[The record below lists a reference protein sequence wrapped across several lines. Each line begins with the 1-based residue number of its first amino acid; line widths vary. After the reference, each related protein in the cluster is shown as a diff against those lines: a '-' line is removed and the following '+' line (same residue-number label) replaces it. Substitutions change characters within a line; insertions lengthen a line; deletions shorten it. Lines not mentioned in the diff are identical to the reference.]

1 MRARHDYI
9 IYFYIFLY
17 LRAREIYVN
26 IGGMKKENAKRD
38 FVQIEKEMLEFW
50 EKNACF
56 DKLVE
61 KNKNGERFRF
71 LDGPI
76 TANNPMGIHHA
87 WGRTMKDMY
96 IRYNAMLGKS
106 CQYQNGFDSQ
116 GLWVEVETEKDLGIE
131 VKSDI
136 VRYGID
142 KFTEKCMERVKK
154 FAGIITEQSKRLG
167 QWMDWDHSYFTNTD
181 LNITSI
187 WHFLKVCAERGWIKR
202 SHRPMPWCP
211 RCGTSLSDHEM
222 SGSYSETEHL
232 SIFAKLPIKGTTDKI
247 VLWTTTPW
255 TLTANAALAVNPEID
270 YVRVKVKS
278 DDCALIVGKNAL
290 GKLKGDIVEVG
301 EPFKG
306 AELVGKE
313 YETCFPE
320 FEVQG
325 FAHKIYPWEDVD
337 ATEGTGVV
345 HIAPG
350 CGAED
355 FELGK
360 RHSIP
365 AICPIDDE
373 GVITD
378 GFGIFTGQKTTELV
392 EDVVKALE
400 KQGKL
405 YKTEM
410 YKHSYPHCWRCK
422 TPVVFKLV
430 DEWNIDTSEIRP
442 LMIEAA
448 KTVKWEPEYAGKRML
463 DWLNNM
469 GDWNISRKRFYG
481 LPLPFYVCK
490 KCGHVT
496 VIGSKEELLERSE
509 HHSLEGVPHLHKPYI
524 DTIKIHCEKCGE
536 LTERIPEVGDC
547 WLDAGITPF
556 STKKY
561 FEDREYFNNNFP
573 SDLVIE
579 MKEQIRLWFYSLL
592 FMSVTLTGKAPY
604 KQVVAHSSVIKEDG
618 GKFSKTGYM
627 IRFDEA
633 AEKMGA
639 DTVRYLFMS
648 NPIASDV
655 RFGYSLADEARRKL
669 LGFWNIYV
677 FFNLYA
683 SIDDPDIASYK
694 IDYKSLKHSDKWLLQ
709 RTNEFIRFAKGAMNE
724 FRHPALV
731 KEFEVFV
738 DDVSNWY
745 IRINRKRFWK
755 STDRADQMNAYASLY
770 FAIKSTLGIMA
781 PITPFLTDY
790 IYQNTVREIEPG
802 APESVHLSDYPV
814 PMDIPEDKKV
824 LDETEV
830 ARRIITL
837 AQRMRNEAQIKV
849 KQPLRNLYVTAPEA
863 VVKSAAPLTD
873 VIKDELNIKELTF
886 TSDESLYNDVYFT
899 VNFRVAGAKLKGEAQ
914 RLKGIIDALDTEGH
928 LAVSRMLENG
938 SFDVGDFKGLGAD
951 MLDRHF
957 RPKDNFI
964 VSADGDITLAL
975 DVSMDSDLAK
985 EGFVRELI
993 RLIQVMRKDAG
1004 FAVEQRI
1011 CAYIHSADEFAAE
1024 AIGEYRDRIASDILA
1039 SRMGEVDEPE
1049 AEAKLSIQGSEV
1061 EVKLSPNDR

>member
-1 MRARHDYI
+1 
-9 IYFYIFLY
+9 
-17 LRAREIYVN
+17 
-26 IGGMKKENAKRD
+26 MKKENSKPD
-38 FVQIEKEMLEFW
+38 FIAIEKSMLKFW
-50 EKNACF
+50 EDNRCF

-96 IRYNAMLGKS
+96 IKYNAMLGKS

-116 GLWVEVETEKDLGIE
+116 GLWVEVETEKDLGIQ

-136 VRYGID
+136 VKYGVD
-142 KFTEKCMERVKK
+142 KFTTQCMDRVKK

-187 WHFLKVCAERGWIKR
+187 WHFLKVCNERGWLVR

-222 SGSYSETEHL
+222 SGSYSDMEHL
-232 SIFAKLPIKGTTDKI
+232 SIFAKLPIVGTDDKI
-247 VLWTTTPW
+247 ILWTTTPW
-255 TLTANAALAVNPEID
+255 TLTSNCALAVNPEIE

-278 DDCALIVGKNAL
+278 DSSPLIVGKNAL
-290 GKLKGDIVEVG
+290 GKLKGDIVEVS

-313 YETCFPE
+313 YRTCFE
-320 FEVQG
+320 DFECQK
-325 FAHKIYPWEDVD
+325 FTHKIVPWEDVD

-360 RHSIP
+360 KLGIP

-373 GVITD
+373 GIITE
-378 GFGIFTGQKTTELV
+378 GFGEFTGVKTT
-392 EDVVKALE
+392 DVVDAVVSSLE

-410 YKHSYPHCWRCK
+410 YTHSYPKCWRCK

-430 DEWNIDTSEIRP
+430 DEWNIRTDEIKP

-448 KTVKWEPEYAGKRML
+448 KTVKWEPEFAGKRML

-496 VIGSKEELLERSE
+496 VIGSKEELIARSE
-509 HHSLEGVPHLHKPYI
+509 HGNIDGVPHLHKPYI
-524 DTIKIHCEKCGE
+524 DNIKIHCENCGE
-536 LTERIPEVGDC
+536 LVERIPEVGDC

-561 FEDREYFNNNFP
+561 FEDKEYFENNFP

-627 IRFDEA
+627 IRFDDA
-633 AEKMGA
+633 AEEMGA
-639 DTVRYLFMS
+639 DAIRYLFMG

-655 RFGYSLADEARRKL
+655 RFGYNLADEARRKII
-669 LGFWNIYV
+669 GFWNIYV

-683 SIDDPDIASYK
+683 AIDNPDIASHK
-694 IDYKSLKHSDKWLLQ
+694 IVYENLNYSDKWLLT
-709 RTNEFIRFAKGAMNE
+709 RTNEFIKFARNAMDT
-724 FRHPALV
+724 FRHASLV

-755 STDRADQMNAYASLY
+755 STDKEDQMNAYACLY
-770 FAIKSTLGIMA
+770 NAIKAIIGVMA

-790 IYQNTVREIEPG
+790 VYQNTVREIEKD
-802 APESVHLSDYPV
+802 APVSVHLTAYPEV
-814 PMDIPEDKKV
+814 MDIPEDKAV
-824 LDETEV
+824 LESTRI
-830 ARRIITL
+830 AREIIAT

-849 KQPLRNLYVTAPEA
+849 KQPLSKMYVTAQEGEYEA
-863 VVKSAAPLTD
+863 VKPLIG
-873 VIKDELNIKELTF
+873 VIKEELNVKDVEF
-886 TSDESLYNDVYFT
+886 TSDTSVYNEVYFT
-899 VNFRVAGAKLKGEAQ
+899 VNFRVAGAALKGEAQ
-914 RLKGIIDALDTEGH
+914 KLKALVDGLDALGHAALAKQVASDLVDIGAFSGLKGNLFDAHDRPRKNFVVTTENSRTLALDTE
-928 LAVSRMLENG
+928 
-938 SFDVGDFKGLGAD
+938 
-951 MLDRHF
+951 LD
-957 RPKDNFI
+957 DELI
-964 VSADGDITLAL
+964 A
-975 DVSMDSDLAK
+975 
-985 EGFVRELI
+985 EGIVRELI
-993 RLIQVMRKDAG
+993 RQIQVMRKDAG

-1011 CAYIHSADEFAAE
+1011 YAEIIPDDDVAGAAIAKYADKIKA
-1024 AIGEYRDRIASDILA
+1024 DILA
-1039 SRMGEVDEPE
+1039 KELSAIEAPE
-1049 AEAKLSIQGSEV
+1049 AEAEFNVQSHNIKVRISR
-1061 EVKLSPNDR
+1061 K

>member
-1 MRARHDYI
+1 
-9 IYFYIFLY
+9 
-17 LRAREIYVN
+17 
-26 IGGMKKENAKRD
+26 MKKENSKPD
-38 FVQIEKEMLEFW
+38 FIAIEKSMLKFW
-50 EKNACF
+50 EDNRCF

-96 IRYNAMLGKS
+96 IKYNAMLGKS

-116 GLWVEVETEKDLGIE
+116 GLWVEVETEKDLGIQ

-136 VRYGID
+136 VKYGVD
-142 KFTEKCMERVKK
+142 KFTTQCMDRVKK

-187 WHFLKVCAERGWIKR
+187 WHFLKVCNERGWLVR

-222 SGSYSETEHL
+222 SGSYSDMEHL
-232 SIFAKLPIKGTTDKI
+232 SIFAKLPIVGTDDKI
-247 VLWTTTPW
+247 ILWTTTPW
-255 TLTANAALAVNPEID
+255 TLTSNCALAVNPEIE

-278 DDCALIVGKNAL
+278 DSSPLIVGKNAL
-290 GKLKGDIVEVG
+290 GKLKGDIVEVS

-313 YETCFPE
+313 YRTCFE
-320 FEVQG
+320 DFECQK
-325 FAHKIYPWEDVD
+325 FTHKIVPWEDVD

-360 RHSIP
+360 KLGIP

-373 GVITD
+373 GIITE
-378 GFGIFTGQKTTELV
+378 GFGEFTGVKTT
-392 EDVVKALE
+392 DVVDAVVSSLE

-410 YKHSYPHCWRCK
+410 YTHSYPKCWRCK

-430 DEWNIDTSEIRP
+430 DEWNIRTDEIKP

-448 KTVKWEPEYAGKRML
+448 KTVKWEPEFAGKRML

-496 VIGSKEELLERSE
+496 VIGSKEELIARSE
-509 HHSLEGVPHLHKPYI
+509 HGNIDGVPHLHKPYI
-524 DTIKIHCEKCGE
+524 DNIKIHCENCGE
-536 LTERIPEVGDC
+536 LVERIPEVGDC

-561 FEDREYFNNNFP
+561 FEDKEYFENNFP

-627 IRFDEA
+627 IRFDDA
-633 AEKMGA
+633 AEEMGA
-639 DTVRYLFMS
+639 DAIRYLFMG

-655 RFGYSLADEARRKL
+655 RFGYNLADEARRKII
-669 LGFWNIYV
+669 GFWNIYV

-683 SIDDPDIASYK
+683 AIDNPDIASHK
-694 IDYKSLKHSDKWLLQ
+694 IVYENLNYSDKWLLT
-709 RTNEFIRFAKGAMNE
+709 RTNEFIKFARNAMDT
-724 FRHPALV
+724 FRHASLV

-755 STDRADQMNAYASLY
+755 STDKEDQMNAYACLY
-770 FAIKSTLGIMA
+770 NAIKAIIGVMA

-790 IYQNTVREIEPG
+790 VYQNTVREIEKD
-802 APESVHLSDYPV
+802 APVSVHLTAYPEV
-814 PMDIPEDKKV
+814 MDIPEDKAV
-824 LDETEV
+824 LESTRI
-830 ARRIITL
+830 AREIIAT

-849 KQPLRNLYVTAPEA
+849 KQPLSKMYVTAPEGEYEA
-863 VVKSAAPLTD
+863 VKPLIG
-873 VIKDELNIKELTF
+873 VIKEELNVKDVKF
-886 TSDESLYNDVYFT
+886 TSDTSVYNEVYFT
-899 VNFRVAGAKLKGEAQ
+899 VNFRVAGAALKGEAQ
-914 RLKGIIDALDTEGH
+914 KLKALVDGLDALGHAALAKQVASDSVDIGAFSGLKGNLFDAHDRPRKNFVVTTENSRTLALDTE
-928 LAVSRMLENG
+928 
-938 SFDVGDFKGLGAD
+938 
-951 MLDRHF
+951 LD
-957 RPKDNFI
+957 DELI
-964 VSADGDITLAL
+964 A
-975 DVSMDSDLAK
+975 
-985 EGFVRELI
+985 EGIVRELI
-993 RLIQVMRKDAG
+993 RQIQVMRKDAG

-1011 CAYIHSADEFAAE
+1011 YAEIIPDDDVAGAAIAKYADKIKA
-1024 AIGEYRDRIASDILA
+1024 DILA
-1039 SRMGEVDEPE
+1039 KELSAIEAPE
-1049 AEAKLSIQGSEV
+1049 AEAEFNVQSHNIKVRISR
-1061 EVKLSPNDR
+1061 K

>member
-1 MRARHDYI
+1 MR
-9 IYFYIFLY
+9 
-17 LRAREIYVN
+17 
-26 IGGMKKENAKRD
+26 KENAKTD
-38 FVQIEKEMLEFW
+38 FVEIEKQMLGFW

-56 DKLVE
+56 EKLVK
-61 KNKNGERFRF
+61 KNENGERFRF

-116 GLWVEVETEKDLGIE
+116 GLWVEVETEKDLGFN

-136 VRYGID
+136 VNYGVD

-167 QWMDWDHSYFTNTD
+167 QWMDWEHSYFTNTD

-187 WHFLKVCAERGWIKR
+187 WHFLKVCAERGWIKK

-222 SGSYSETEHL
+222 SGSYAEMEHL
-232 SIFAKLPIKGTTDKI
+232 SIFAKLPVKGTEDKI

-255 TLTANAALAVNPEID
+255 TLTANAALAVNPEIE

-278 DDCALIVGKNAL
+278 DSAPLIVGKNAL

-306 AELVGKE
+306 AELVGME
-313 YETCFPE
+313 YETCFPG
-320 FEVQG
+320 FGVQN
-325 FAHKIYPWEDVD
+325 FTHKIYAWEDVD

-355 FELGK
+355 FELGRK
-360 RHSIP
+360 NGIP

-373 GVITD
+373 GVITE
-378 GFGIFTGQKTTELV
+378 GYGSFTGMKTTDLV
-392 EDVVKALE
+392 DDVVNALKE
-400 KQGKL
+400 QNKL

-410 YKHSYPHCWRCK
+410 YTHSYPKCWRCK

-442 LMIEAA
+442 MMIEAA

-496 VIGSKEELLERSE
+496 VVGSKEELIALSE
-509 HHSLEGVPHLHKPYI
+509 HGNLDGVPHLHKPYI
-524 DTIKIHCEKCGE
+524 DKVRIHCEKCGE
-536 LTERIPEVGDC
+536 LVERIPEVGDC

-561 FEDREYFNNNFP
+561 FEDKEYFGNNFP

-627 IRFDEA
+627 IRFDDA

-655 RFGYSLADEARRKL
+655 RFGYSLADEARRKI

-683 SIDDPDIASYK
+683 SIDNPDIANHK
-694 IDYKSLKHSDKWLLQ
+694 LDYATLKHSDRWLLQ
-709 RTNEFIRFAKGAMNE
+709 RTNEFIKFARGAMDT

-731 KEFEVFV
+731 KEFEAFV

-755 STDRADQMNAYASLY
+755 STDKLDQMNAYASLY
-770 FAIKSTLGIMA
+770 FALKSVVCIMA

-790 IYQNTVREIEPG
+790 IYQNTVREIEKD

-814 PMDIPEDKKV
+814 PMDIPEDKAV
-824 LDETEV
+824 LDETVV
-830 ARRIITL
+830 ARRIIAT

-849 KQPLRNLYVTAPEA
+849 KQPLKNLYVTAPESVKEAA
-863 VVKSAAPLTD
+863 VPLID
-873 VIKDELNIKELTF
+873 VIKEELNVKELVF
-886 TSDESLYNDVYFT
+886 TADESAYNDVYYT
-899 VNFRVAGAKLKGEAQ
+899 VNFRVAGQRLKGEAQ
-914 RLKGIIDALDTEGH
+914 KLKKVVDSLDNSGYAALDAALKG
-928 LAVSRMLENG
+928 G
-938 SFDVGDFKGLGAD
+938 SADLGDFKGLGAD
-951 MLDRHF
+951 LFDRHF
-957 RPKDNFI
+957 RPKEHFVVAKD
-964 VSADGDITLAL
+964 ADITLAL
-975 DVSMDSDLAK
+975 DTELDEALAA

-993 RLIQVMRKDAG
+993 RLVQVMRKDAG

-1011 CAYIHSADEFAAE
+1011 NASFETEDEFAAA
-1024 AIGEYRDRIASDILA
+1024 AIEKYREKILADILA
-1039 SRMGEVDEPE
+1039 SESGTVKSPA
-1049 AEAKLSIQGSEV
+1049 AEETFTIQDASV
-1061 EVKLSPNDR
+1061 SVKLEPRG

>member
-1 MRARHDYI
+1 MR
-9 IYFYIFLY
+9 
-17 LRAREIYVN
+17 
-26 IGGMKKENAKRD
+26 KENAKTD
-38 FVQIEKEMLEFW
+38 FVEIEKEMLKFW
-50 EKNACF
+50 EENSCF
-56 DKLVE
+56 EKLVKKNE
-61 KNKNGERFRF
+61 KGERFRF

-116 GLWVEVETEKDLGIE
+116 GLWVEVETEKDLGFK

-136 VRYGID
+136 VRYGVD

-167 QWMDWDHSYFTNTD
+167 QWMDWEHSYFTNTD

-187 WHFLKVCAERGWIKR
+187 WHFLKVCAERGWIKK

-222 SGSYSETEHL
+222 SGSYSEMEHL
-232 SIFAKLPIKGTTDKI
+232 SIFAKLPIKGTSDKI
-247 VLWTTTPW
+247 ILWTTTPW
-255 TLTANAALAVNPEID
+255 TLTANAALAVNPEIE

-278 DDCALIVGKNAL
+278 DESNLIVGKGAL
-290 GKLKGDIVEVG
+290 KHLKGDIVEVG
-301 EPFKG
+301 EPFLG
-306 AELVGKE
+306 AELIGLE
-313 YETCFPE
+313 YETCFPD
-320 FEVQG
+320 FEVQR
-325 FAHKIYPWEDVD
+325 FTHKIYPWEDVD

-360 RHSIP
+360 EHGIP

-373 GVITD
+373 GVITE
-378 GFGIFTGQKTTELV
+378 GFGAFTGMKTTDLID
-392 EDVVKALE
+392 DVVEALRV
-400 KQGKL
+400 QNKL

-410 YKHSYPHCWRCK
+410 YTHSYPKCWRCK

-442 LMIEAA
+442 MMIEAA
-448 KTVKWEPEYAGKRML
+448 KSVKWEPEYAGKRML

-496 VIGSKEELLERSE
+496 VIGSKEELIARSE
-509 HHSLEGVPHLHKPYI
+509 HGNLDGVPHLHKPYI
-524 DTIKIHCEKCGE
+524 DKVKIHCEKCGE
-536 LTERIPEVGDC
+536 LVERIPEVGDC

-561 FEDREYFNNNFP
+561 FEDKEYFMNNFP

-627 IRFDEA
+627 IRFDDA

-648 NPIASDV
+648 NPISSDV

-683 SIDDPDIASYK
+683 SIDNPDIASHK
-694 IDYKSLKHSDKWLLQ
+694 IDYRTLKHSDKWLLQ
-709 RTNEFIRFAKGAMNE
+709 RTNAFIKFAGTAME
-724 FRHPALV
+724 SFRHPALV

-755 STDRADQMNAYASLY
+755 STDKADQMNAYHVLY
-770 FAIKSTLGIMA
+770 LAIKAILGTMA
-781 PITPFLTDY
+781 PITPFITDY
-790 IYQNTVREIEPG
+790 IYQNTVREIEHD
-802 APESVHLSDYPV
+802 APESVHLSSYPE
-814 PMDIPEDKKV
+814 PMELPEDQEV
-824 LDETEV
+824 LDSTLI
-830 ARRIITL
+830 ARRIIAS

-849 KQPLRNLYVTAPEA
+849 KQPLKTLYVNAPESVCSTA
-863 VVKSAAPLTD
+863 LPLVDT
-873 VIKDELNIKELTF
+873 IKDELNVKELIF
-886 TSDESLYNDVYFT
+886 TSDEGLYNDVYFT
-899 VNFRVAGAKLKGEAQ
+899 VNFRVAGAGLKGEAQ
-914 RLKGIIDALDTEGH
+914 RLKKVVDSLDASAHAALNAMWEKGSVDID
-928 LAVSRMLENG
+928 
-938 SFDVGDFKGLGAD
+938 DFKGLGSEYFEK
-951 MLDRHF
+951 HF
-957 RPKDNFI
+957 RPKANF
-964 VSADGDITLAL
+964 VVAADGDITLAL
-975 DVSMDSDLAK
+975 DTSLDDELQA
-985 EGFVRELI
+985 EGLVRELI
-993 RLIQVMRKDAG
+993 RLIQVLRKDAG

-1011 CAYIHSADEFAAE
+1011 TAQISTEDDFASAAIEKYAE
-1024 AIGEYRDRIASDILA
+1024 KIAQDILA
-1039 SRMGEVDEPE
+1039 SDLTTVDAPDAVNEYE
-1049 AEAKLSIQGSEV
+1049 IRGAKIVVGL
-1061 EVKLSPNDR
+1061 KADK

>member
-1 MRARHDYI
+1 
-9 IYFYIFLY
+9 
-17 LRAREIYVN
+17 
-26 IGGMKKENAKRD
+26 MKKENSKPD
-38 FVQIEKEMLEFW
+38 FIAIEKSMLKFW
-50 EKNACF
+50 EDNRCF

-96 IRYNAMLGKS
+96 IKYNAMLGKS

-116 GLWVEVETEKDLGIE
+116 GLWVEVETEKDLGIQ

-136 VRYGID
+136 VKYGVD
-142 KFTEKCMERVKK
+142 KFTTQCMDRVKK

-187 WHFLKVCAERGWIKR
+187 WHFLKVCNERGWLVR

-222 SGSYSETEHL
+222 SGSYSDMEHL
-232 SIFAKLPIKGTTDKI
+232 SIFAKLPIVGTDDKI
-247 VLWTTTPW
+247 ILWTTTPW
-255 TLTANAALAVNPEID
+255 TLTSNCALAVNPEIE

-278 DDCALIVGKNAL
+278 DTSPLIVGKNAL
-290 GKLKGDIVEVG
+290 GKLKGDIVEVS

-306 AELVGKE
+306 EELVGKE
-313 YETCFPE
+313 YRTCFE
-320 FEVQG
+320 DFECQK
-325 FAHKIYPWEDVD
+325 FTHKIVPWEDVD

-360 RHSIP
+360 KLGIP

-373 GVITD
+373 GVITE
-378 GFGIFTGQKTTELV
+378 GFGEFTGVKTT
-392 EDVVKALE
+392 DVVDAVVSSLE

-410 YKHSYPHCWRCK
+410 YTHSYPKCWRCK

-430 DEWNIDTSEIRP
+430 DEWNIRTDEIKP

-448 KTVKWEPEYAGKRML
+448 KTVKWEPEFAGKRML

-496 VIGSKEELLERSE
+496 VIGSKEELIARSE
-509 HHSLEGVPHLHKPYI
+509 HGNIDGVPHLHKPYI
-524 DTIKIHCEKCGE
+524 DNIKIHCENCGE
-536 LTERIPEVGDC
+536 LVERIPEVGDC

-561 FEDREYFNNNFP
+561 FEDKEYFENNFP

-627 IRFDEA
+627 IRFDDA
-633 AEKMGA
+633 AEEMGA
-639 DTVRYLFMS
+639 DAIRYLFMG

-655 RFGYSLADEARRKL
+655 RFGYNLADEARRKII
-669 LGFWNIYV
+669 GFWNIYV

-683 SIDDPDIASYK
+683 AIDNPDIASHK
-694 IDYKSLKHSDKWLLQ
+694 IVYENLNYSDKWLLT
-709 RTNEFIRFAKGAMNE
+709 RTNEFIKFARNAMDT
-724 FRHPALV
+724 FRHASLV

-755 STDRADQMNAYASLY
+755 STDKEDQMNAYACLY
-770 FAIKSTLGIMA
+770 NAIKAIIGVMA

-790 IYQNTVREIEPG
+790 VYQNTVREIEKD
-802 APESVHLSDYPV
+802 APVSVHLTAYPEV
-814 PMDIPEDKKV
+814 MDIPEDKAV
-824 LDETEV
+824 LESTRI
-830 ARRIITL
+830 AREIIAT

-849 KQPLRNLYVTAPEA
+849 KQPLSKLYVTAPEGEYEA
-863 VVKSAAPLTD
+863 VKPLIG
-873 VIKDELNIKELTF
+873 VIKEELNVKDVEF
-886 TSDESLYNDVYFT
+886 TSDTSVYNEVYFT
-899 VNFRVAGAKLKGEAQ
+899 VNFRVAGAALKGEAQ
-914 RLKGIIDALDTEGH
+914 KLKALVDGLDALGHAALAKQVAADSVDIGAFSGLKGNLFDAHDRPRKNFVVTTENSRTLALDTE
-928 LAVSRMLENG
+928 
-938 SFDVGDFKGLGAD
+938 
-951 MLDRHF
+951 LD
-957 RPKDNFI
+957 DELI
-964 VSADGDITLAL
+964 A
-975 DVSMDSDLAK
+975 
-985 EGFVRELI
+985 EGIVRELI
-993 RLIQVMRKDAG
+993 RQIQVMRKDAG

-1011 CAYIHSADEFAAE
+1011 YAEIIPDDDVAGAAIAKYADKIKA
-1024 AIGEYRDRIASDILA
+1024 DILA
-1039 SRMGEVDEPE
+1039 KELSSIEAPE
-1049 AEAKLSIQGSEV
+1049 AEAEFNVQSHNIKVRISR
-1061 EVKLSPNDR
+1061 K

>member
-1 MRARHDYI
+1 
-9 IYFYIFLY
+9 
-17 LRAREIYVN
+17 
-26 IGGMKKENAKRD
+26 MKKENSKPD
-38 FVQIEKEMLEFW
+38 FIAIEKSMLKFW
-50 EKNACF
+50 EDNRCF

-96 IRYNAMLGKS
+96 IKYNAMLGKS

-116 GLWVEVETEKDLGIE
+116 GLWVEVETEKDLGIQ

-136 VRYGID
+136 VKYGVD
-142 KFTEKCMERVKK
+142 KFTTQCMDRVKK

-187 WHFLKVCAERGWIKR
+187 WHFLKVCNERGWLVR

-222 SGSYSETEHL
+222 SGSYSDMEHL
-232 SIFAKLPIKGTTDKI
+232 SIFAKLPIVGTDDKI
-247 VLWTTTPW
+247 ILWTTTPW
-255 TLTANAALAVNPEID
+255 TLTSNCALAVNPEIE

-278 DDCALIVGKNAL
+278 DSSPLIVGKNAL
-290 GKLKGDIVEVG
+290 GKLKGDIVEVS

-313 YETCFPE
+313 YRTCFE
-320 FEVQG
+320 DFECQK
-325 FAHKIYPWEDVD
+325 FTHKIVPWEDVD

-360 RHSIP
+360 KLGIP

-373 GVITD
+373 GIITE
-378 GFGIFTGQKTTELV
+378 GFGEFTGVKTT
-392 EDVVKALE
+392 DVVDAVVSSLE

-410 YKHSYPHCWRCK
+410 YTHSYPKCWRCK

-430 DEWNIDTSEIRP
+430 DEWNIRTDEIKP

-448 KTVKWEPEYAGKRML
+448 KTVKWEPEFAGKRML

-496 VIGSKEELLERSE
+496 VIGSKEELIARSE
-509 HHSLEGVPHLHKPYI
+509 HGNIDGVPHLHKPYI
-524 DTIKIHCEKCGE
+524 DNIKIHCENCGE
-536 LTERIPEVGDC
+536 LVERIPEVGDC

-561 FEDREYFNNNFP
+561 FEDKEYFENNFP

-627 IRFDEA
+627 IRFDDA
-633 AEKMGA
+633 AEEMGA
-639 DTVRYLFMS
+639 DAIRYLFMG

-655 RFGYSLADEARRKL
+655 RFGYNLADEARRKII
-669 LGFWNIYV
+669 GFWNIYV

-683 SIDDPDIASYK
+683 AIDNPDIASHK
-694 IDYKSLKHSDKWLLQ
+694 IVYENLNYSDKWLLT
-709 RTNEFIRFAKGAMNE
+709 RTNEFIKFARNAMDT
-724 FRHPALV
+724 FRHASLV

-755 STDRADQMNAYASLY
+755 STDKEDQMNAYACLY
-770 FAIKSTLGIMA
+770 NAIKAIIGVMA

-790 IYQNTVREIEPG
+790 VYQNTVREIEKD
-802 APESVHLSDYPV
+802 APVSVHLTAYPEV
-814 PMDIPEDKKV
+814 MDIPEDKAV
-824 LDETEV
+824 LESTRI
-830 ARRIITL
+830 AREIIAT

-849 KQPLRNLYVTAPEA
+849 KQPLSKMYVTAPEGEYEA
-863 VVKSAAPLTD
+863 VKPLIG
-873 VIKDELNIKELTF
+873 VIKEELNVKDVEF
-886 TSDESLYNDVYFT
+886 TSDTSVYNEVYFT
-899 VNFRVAGAKLKGEAQ
+899 VNFRVAGAALKGEAQ
-914 RLKGIIDALDTEGH
+914 KLKALVDGLDALGHAALAKQVASDSVDIGAFSGLKGNLFDAHDRPRKNFVVTTENSRTLALDTE
-928 LAVSRMLENG
+928 
-938 SFDVGDFKGLGAD
+938 
-951 MLDRHF
+951 LD
-957 RPKDNFI
+957 DELI
-964 VSADGDITLAL
+964 A
-975 DVSMDSDLAK
+975 
-985 EGFVRELI
+985 EGIVRELI
-993 RLIQVMRKDAG
+993 RQIQVMRKDAG

-1011 CAYIHSADEFAAE
+1011 YAEIIPDDDVAGAAIAKYADKIKA
-1024 AIGEYRDRIASDILA
+1024 DILA
-1039 SRMGEVDEPE
+1039 KELSAIEAPE
-1049 AEAKLSIQGSEV
+1049 AEAEFNVQSHNIKVRISR
-1061 EVKLSPNDR
+1061 K

>member
-1 MRARHDYI
+1 
-9 IYFYIFLY
+9 
-17 LRAREIYVN
+17 
-26 IGGMKKENAKRD
+26 MKKENSKPD
-38 FVQIEKEMLEFW
+38 FIAIEKSMLKFW
-50 EKNACF
+50 EDNRCF

-96 IRYNAMLGKS
+96 IKYNAMLGKS

-116 GLWVEVETEKDLGIE
+116 GLWVEVETEKDLGIQ

-136 VRYGID
+136 VKYGVD
-142 KFTEKCMERVKK
+142 KFTTQCMDRVKK

-187 WHFLKVCAERGWIKR
+187 WHFLKVCNERGWLVR

-222 SGSYSETEHL
+222 SGSYSDMEHL
-232 SIFAKLPIKGTTDKI
+232 SIFAKLPIVGTDDKI
-247 VLWTTTPW
+247 ILWTTTPW
-255 TLTANAALAVNPEID
+255 TLTSNCALAVNPEIE

-278 DDCALIVGKNAL
+278 DSSPLIVGKNAL
-290 GKLKGDIVEVG
+290 GKLKGDIVEVS

-313 YETCFPE
+313 YRTCFE
-320 FEVQG
+320 DFECQK
-325 FAHKIYPWEDVD
+325 FTHKIVPWEDVD

-360 RHSIP
+360 KLGIP

-373 GVITD
+373 GIITE
-378 GFGIFTGQKTTELV
+378 GFGEFTGVKTT
-392 EDVVKALE
+392 DVVDAVVSSLE

-410 YKHSYPHCWRCK
+410 YTHSYPKCWRCK

-430 DEWNIDTSEIRP
+430 DEWNIRTDEIKP

-448 KTVKWEPEYAGKRML
+448 KTVKWEPEFAGKRML

-496 VIGSKEELLERSE
+496 VIGSKEELIARSE
-509 HHSLEGVPHLHKPYI
+509 HGNIDGVPHLHKPYI
-524 DTIKIHCEKCGE
+524 DNIKIHCENCGE
-536 LTERIPEVGDC
+536 LVERIPEVGDC

-561 FEDREYFNNNFP
+561 FEDKEYFENNFP

-627 IRFDEA
+627 IRFDDA
-633 AEKMGA
+633 AEEMGA
-639 DTVRYLFMS
+639 DAIRYLFMG

-655 RFGYSLADEARRKL
+655 RFGYNLADEARRKII
-669 LGFWNIYV
+669 GFWNIYV

-683 SIDDPDIASYK
+683 AIDNPDIASHK
-694 IDYKSLKHSDKWLLQ
+694 IVYENLNYSDKWLLT
-709 RTNEFIRFAKGAMNE
+709 RTNEFIKFARNAMDT
-724 FRHPALV
+724 FRHASLV

-755 STDRADQMNAYASLY
+755 STDKEDQMNAYACLY
-770 FAIKSTLGIMA
+770 NAIKAIIGVMA

-790 IYQNTVREIEPG
+790 VYQNTVREIEKD
-802 APESVHLSDYPV
+802 APVSVHLTAYPEV
-814 PMDIPEDKKV
+814 MDIPEDKAV
-824 LDETEV
+824 LESTRI
-830 ARRIITL
+830 AREIIAT

-849 KQPLRNLYVTAPEA
+849 KQPLSKMYVTAQEGEYEA
-863 VVKSAAPLTD
+863 VKPLIG
-873 VIKDELNIKELTF
+873 VIKEELNVKDVEF
-886 TSDESLYNDVYFT
+886 TSDTSVYNEVYFT
-899 VNFRVAGAKLKGEAQ
+899 VNFRVAGAALKGEAQ
-914 RLKGIIDALDTEGH
+914 KLKALVDGLDALGHAALAKQVASDLVDIGAFSGLKGNLFDAHDRPRKNFVVTTENSRTLALDTE
-928 LAVSRMLENG
+928 
-938 SFDVGDFKGLGAD
+938 
-951 MLDRHF
+951 LD
-957 RPKDNFI
+957 DELI
-964 VSADGDITLAL
+964 A
-975 DVSMDSDLAK
+975 
-985 EGFVRELI
+985 EGIVRELI
-993 RLIQVMRKDAG
+993 RQIQVMRKDAG

-1011 CAYIHSADEFAAE
+1011 YAEIIPDDDVAGAAIAKYADKIKA
-1024 AIGEYRDRIASDILA
+1024 DILA
-1039 SRMGEVDEPE
+1039 KELSAIEAPESE
-1049 AEAKLSIQGSEV
+1049 AEFNVQSHNIKVRISR
-1061 EVKLSPNDR
+1061 K

>member
-1 MRARHDYI
+1 
-9 IYFYIFLY
+9 
-17 LRAREIYVN
+17 
-26 IGGMKKENAKRD
+26 MKKENSKPD
-38 FVQIEKEMLEFW
+38 FIAIEKSMLKFW
-50 EKNACF
+50 EDNRCF

-96 IRYNAMLGKS
+96 IKYNAMLGKS

-116 GLWVEVETEKDLGIE
+116 GLWVEVETEKDLGIQ

-136 VRYGID
+136 VKYGVD
-142 KFTEKCMERVKK
+142 KFTTQCMDRVKK

-187 WHFLKVCAERGWIKR
+187 WHFLKVCNERGWLVR

-222 SGSYSETEHL
+222 SGSYSDMEHL
-232 SIFAKLPIKGTTDKI
+232 SIFAKLPIVGTDDKI
-247 VLWTTTPW
+247 ILWTTTPW
-255 TLTANAALAVNPEID
+255 TLTSNCALAVNPEIE

-278 DDCALIVGKNAL
+278 DSSPLIVGKNAL
-290 GKLKGDIVEVG
+290 GKLKGDIVEVS

-313 YETCFPE
+313 YRTCFE
-320 FEVQG
+320 DFECQK
-325 FAHKIYPWEDVD
+325 FTHKIVPWEDVD

-360 RHSIP
+360 KLGIP

-373 GVITD
+373 GIITE
-378 GFGIFTGQKTTELV
+378 GFGEFTGVKAT
-392 EDVVKALE
+392 DVVDAVVSSLE

-410 YKHSYPHCWRCK
+410 YTHSYPKCWRCK

-430 DEWNIDTSEIRP
+430 DEWNIRTDEIKP

-448 KTVKWEPEYAGKRML
+448 KTVKWEPEFAGKRML

-496 VIGSKEELLERSE
+496 VIGSKEELIARSE
-509 HHSLEGVPHLHKPYI
+509 HGNIDGVPHLHKPYI
-524 DTIKIHCEKCGE
+524 DNIKIHCENCGE
-536 LTERIPEVGDC
+536 LVERIPEVGDC

-561 FEDREYFNNNFP
+561 FEDKEYFENNFP

-627 IRFDEA
+627 IRFDDA
-633 AEKMGA
+633 AEEMGA
-639 DTVRYLFMS
+639 DAIRYLFMG

-655 RFGYSLADEARRKL
+655 RFGYNLADEARRKII
-669 LGFWNIYV
+669 GFWNIYV

-683 SIDDPDIASYK
+683 AIDNPDIASHK
-694 IDYKSLKHSDKWLLQ
+694 IVYENLNYSDKWLLT
-709 RTNEFIRFAKGAMNE
+709 RTNEFIKFARNAMDT
-724 FRHPALV
+724 FRHASLV

-755 STDRADQMNAYASLY
+755 STDKEDQMNAYACLY
-770 FAIKSTLGIMA
+770 NAIKAIIGVMA

-790 IYQNTVREIEPG
+790 VYQNTVREIEKD
-802 APESVHLSDYPV
+802 APVSVHLTAYPEV
-814 PMDIPEDKKV
+814 MDIPEDKAV
-824 LDETEV
+824 LESTRI
-830 ARRIITL
+830 AREIIAT

-849 KQPLRNLYVTAPEA
+849 KQPLSKMYVTAQEGEYEA
-863 VVKSAAPLTD
+863 VKPLIG
-873 VIKDELNIKELTF
+873 VIKEELNVKDVEF
-886 TSDESLYNDVYFT
+886 TSDTSVYNEVYFT
-899 VNFRVAGAKLKGEAQ
+899 VNFRVAGAALKGEAQ
-914 RLKGIIDALDTEGH
+914 KLKALVDGLDALGHAALAKQVASDSVDIGAFSGLKGNLFDAHDRPRKNFVVTTENSRTLALDTE
-928 LAVSRMLENG
+928 
-938 SFDVGDFKGLGAD
+938 
-951 MLDRHF
+951 LD
-957 RPKDNFI
+957 DELI
-964 VSADGDITLAL
+964 A
-975 DVSMDSDLAK
+975 
-985 EGFVRELI
+985 EGIVRELI
-993 RLIQVMRKDAG
+993 RQIQVMRKDAG

-1011 CAYIHSADEFAAE
+1011 YAEIIPDDDVAGAAIAKYADKIKA
-1024 AIGEYRDRIASDILA
+1024 DILA
-1039 SRMGEVDEPE
+1039 KELSAIEAPE
-1049 AEAKLSIQGSEV
+1049 AEAEFNVQSHNIKVRISR
-1061 EVKLSPNDR
+1061 K

>member
-1 MRARHDYI
+1 
-9 IYFYIFLY
+9 
-17 LRAREIYVN
+17 
-26 IGGMKKENAKRD
+26 MKKENSKPD
-38 FVQIEKEMLEFW
+38 FIAIEKSMLKFW
-50 EKNACF
+50 EDNRCF

-96 IRYNAMLGKS
+96 IKYNAMLGKS

-116 GLWVEVETEKDLGIE
+116 GLWVEVETEKDLGIQ

-136 VRYGID
+136 VKYGVD
-142 KFTEKCMERVKK
+142 KFTTQCMDRVKK

-187 WHFLKVCAERGWIKR
+187 WHFLKVCNERGWLVR

-222 SGSYSETEHL
+222 SGSYSDMEHL
-232 SIFAKLPIKGTTDKI
+232 SIFAKLPIVGTDDKI
-247 VLWTTTPW
+247 ILWTTTPW
-255 TLTANAALAVNPEID
+255 TLTSNCALAVNPEIE

-278 DDCALIVGKNAL
+278 DSSPLIVGKNAL
-290 GKLKGDIVEVG
+290 GKLKGDIVEVS

-313 YETCFPE
+313 YRTCFE
-320 FEVQG
+320 DFECQK
-325 FAHKIYPWEDVD
+325 FTHKIVPWEDVD

-360 RHSIP
+360 KLGIP

-373 GVITD
+373 GIITE
-378 GFGIFTGQKTTELV
+378 GFGEFTGVKTT
-392 EDVVKALE
+392 DVVDAVVSSLV

-410 YKHSYPHCWRCK
+410 YTHSYPKCWRCK

-430 DEWNIDTSEIRP
+430 DEWNIRTDEIKP

-448 KTVKWEPEYAGKRML
+448 KTVKWEPEFAGKRML

-496 VIGSKEELLERSE
+496 VIGSKEELIARSE
-509 HHSLEGVPHLHKPYI
+509 HGNIDGVPHLHKPYI
-524 DTIKIHCEKCGE
+524 DNIKIHCENCGE
-536 LTERIPEVGDC
+536 LVERIPEVGDC

-561 FEDREYFNNNFP
+561 FEDKEYFENNFP

-627 IRFDEA
+627 IRFDDA
-633 AEKMGA
+633 AEEMGA
-639 DTVRYLFMS
+639 DAIRYLFMG

-655 RFGYSLADEARRKL
+655 RFGYNLADEARRKII
-669 LGFWNIYV
+669 GFWNIYV

-683 SIDDPDIASYK
+683 AIDNPDIASHKLVYEK
-694 IDYKSLKHSDKWLLQ
+694 LNYSDKWLLT
-709 RTNEFIRFAKGAMNE
+709 RTNEFIKFARNAMDT
-724 FRHPALV
+724 FRHASLV

-755 STDRADQMNAYASLY
+755 STDKEDQMNAYACLY
-770 FAIKSTLGIMA
+770 NAIKAIIGVMA

-790 IYQNTVREIEPG
+790 VYQNTVREIEKD
-802 APESVHLSDYPV
+802 APVSVHLTAYPEV
-814 PMDIPEDKKV
+814 MDIPEDKAV
-824 LDETEV
+824 LESTRI
-830 ARRIITL
+830 AREIIAT

-849 KQPLRNLYVTAPEA
+849 KQPLSKMYVTAQEGEYEA
-863 VVKSAAPLTD
+863 VKPLIG
-873 VIKDELNIKELTF
+873 VIKEELNVKDVEF
-886 TSDESLYNDVYFT
+886 TSDTSVYNEVYFT
-899 VNFRVAGAKLKGEAQ
+899 VNFRVAGAALKGEAQ
-914 RLKGIIDALDTEGH
+914 KLKALVDGLDALGHAALAKQVASDSVDIGAFSGLKGNLFDAHDRPRKNFVVTTENSRTLALDTE
-928 LAVSRMLENG
+928 
-938 SFDVGDFKGLGAD
+938 
-951 MLDRHF
+951 LD
-957 RPKDNFI
+957 DELI
-964 VSADGDITLAL
+964 A
-975 DVSMDSDLAK
+975 
-985 EGFVRELI
+985 EGIVRELI
-993 RLIQVMRKDAG
+993 RQIQVMRKDAG

-1011 CAYIHSADEFAAE
+1011 YAEIIPDDDVAGAAIAKYADKIKA
-1024 AIGEYRDRIASDILA
+1024 DILA
-1039 SRMGEVDEPE
+1039 KELSAIEAPE
-1049 AEAKLSIQGSEV
+1049 AEAEFNVQSHNIKVRISR
-1061 EVKLSPNDR
+1061 K

>member
-1 MRARHDYI
+1 
-9 IYFYIFLY
+9 
-17 LRAREIYVN
+17 
-26 IGGMKKENAKRD
+26 MKKENSKPD
-38 FVQIEKEMLEFW
+38 FIAIEKSMLKFW
-50 EKNACF
+50 EDNRCF

-96 IRYNAMLGKS
+96 IKYNAMLGKS

-116 GLWVEVETEKDLGIE
+116 GLWVEVETEKDLGIQ

-136 VRYGID
+136 VKYGVD
-142 KFTEKCMERVKK
+142 KFTTQCMERVKK

-187 WHFLKVCAERGWIKR
+187 WHFLKVCNERGWLVR

-222 SGSYSETEHL
+222 SGSYSDMEHL
-232 SIFAKLPIKGTTDKI
+232 SIFAKLPIVGTDDKI
-247 VLWTTTPW
+247 ILWTTTPW
-255 TLTANAALAVNPEID
+255 TLTSNCALAVNPEIE

-278 DDCALIVGKNAL
+278 DSSPLIVGKNAL
-290 GKLKGDIVEVG
+290 GKLKGDIVEVS

-313 YETCFPE
+313 YRTCFE
-320 FEVQG
+320 DFECQK
-325 FAHKIYPWEDVD
+325 FTHKIVPWEDVD

-360 RHSIP
+360 KLGIP

-373 GVITD
+373 GIITE
-378 GFGIFTGQKTTELV
+378 GFGEFTGVKTT
-392 EDVVKALE
+392 DVVDAVVSSLE

-410 YKHSYPHCWRCK
+410 YTHSYPKCWRCK

-430 DEWNIDTSEIRP
+430 DEWNIRTDEIKP

-448 KTVKWEPEYAGKRML
+448 KTVKWEPEFAGKRML

-496 VIGSKEELLERSE
+496 VIGSKEELIARSE
-509 HHSLEGVPHLHKPYI
+509 HGNIDGVPHLHKPYI
-524 DTIKIHCEKCGE
+524 DNIKIHCENCGE
-536 LTERIPEVGDC
+536 LVERIPEVGDC

-561 FEDREYFNNNFP
+561 FEDKEYFENNFP

-627 IRFDEA
+627 IRFDDA
-633 AEKMGA
+633 AEEMGA
-639 DTVRYLFMS
+639 DAIRYLFMG

-655 RFGYSLADEARRKL
+655 RFGYNLADEARRKII
-669 LGFWNIYV
+669 GFWNIYV

-683 SIDDPDIASYK
+683 AIDNPDIASHK
-694 IDYKSLKHSDKWLLQ
+694 IVYENLNYSDKWLLT
-709 RTNEFIRFAKGAMNE
+709 RTNEFIKFARNAMDT
-724 FRHPALV
+724 FRHASLV

-755 STDRADQMNAYASLY
+755 STDKEDQMNAYACLY
-770 FAIKSTLGIMA
+770 NAIKAIIGVMA

-790 IYQNTVREIEPG
+790 VYQNTVREIEKD
-802 APESVHLSDYPV
+802 APVSVHLTAYPEV
-814 PMDIPEDKKV
+814 MDIPEDKAV
-824 LDETEV
+824 LESTRI
-830 ARRIITL
+830 AREIIAT

-849 KQPLRNLYVTAPEA
+849 KQPLSKMYVTAPEGEYEA
-863 VVKSAAPLTD
+863 VKPLIG
-873 VIKDELNIKELTF
+873 VIKEELNVKDVEF
-886 TSDESLYNDVYFT
+886 TSDTSVYNEVYFT
-899 VNFRVAGAKLKGEAQ
+899 VNFRVAGAALKGEAQ
-914 RLKGIIDALDTEGH
+914 KLKALVDGLDALGHAALAKQVASDSVDIGAFSGLKGNLFDAHDRPRKNFVVTTENSRTLALDTE
-928 LAVSRMLENG
+928 
-938 SFDVGDFKGLGAD
+938 
-951 MLDRHF
+951 LD
-957 RPKDNFI
+957 DELI
-964 VSADGDITLAL
+964 A
-975 DVSMDSDLAK
+975 
-985 EGFVRELI
+985 EGIVRELI
-993 RLIQVMRKDAG
+993 RQIQVMRKDSG

-1011 CAYIHSADEFAAE
+1011 YAEIIPDDDVAGE
-1024 AIGEYRDRIASDILA
+1024 AIAKYADKIKADILA
-1039 SRMGEVDEPE
+1039 KELSAIEAPE
-1049 AEAKLSIQGSEV
+1049 AEAEFNVQSHNIKVRISR
-1061 EVKLSPNDR
+1061 K

>member
-1 MRARHDYI
+1 
-9 IYFYIFLY
+9 
-17 LRAREIYVN
+17 
-26 IGGMKKENAKRD
+26 MKKENSKPD
-38 FVQIEKEMLEFW
+38 FIAIEKSMLKFW
-50 EKNACF
+50 EDNRCF

-96 IRYNAMLGKS
+96 IKYNAMLGKS

-116 GLWVEVETEKDLGIE
+116 GLWVEVETEKDLGIQ

-136 VRYGID
+136 VKYGVD
-142 KFTEKCMERVKK
+142 KFTTQCMDRVKK

-187 WHFLKVCAERGWIKR
+187 WHFLKVCNERGWLVR

-222 SGSYSETEHL
+222 SGSYSDMEHL
-232 SIFAKLPIKGTTDKI
+232 SIFAKLPIVGTDDKI
-247 VLWTTTPW
+247 ILWTTTPW
-255 TLTANAALAVNPEID
+255 TLTSNCALAVNPEIE

-278 DDCALIVGKNAL
+278 DSSPLIVGKNAL
-290 GKLKGDIVEVG
+290 GKLKGDIVEVS

-313 YETCFPE
+313 YRTCFE
-320 FEVQG
+320 DFECQK
-325 FAHKIYPWEDVD
+325 FTHKIVPWEDVD

-360 RHSIP
+360 KLGIP

-373 GVITD
+373 GIITE
-378 GFGIFTGQKTTELV
+378 GFGEFTGVKTT
-392 EDVVKALE
+392 DVVDAVVSSLE

-410 YKHSYPHCWRCK
+410 YTHSYPKCWRCK

-430 DEWNIDTSEIRP
+430 DEWNIRTDEIKP

-448 KTVKWEPEYAGKRML
+448 KTVKWEPEFAGKRML

-496 VIGSKEELLERSE
+496 VIGSKEELIARSE
-509 HHSLEGVPHLHKPYI
+509 HGNIDGVPHLHKPYI
-524 DTIKIHCEKCGE
+524 DNIKIHCENCGE
-536 LTERIPEVGDC
+536 LVERIPEVGDC

-561 FEDREYFNNNFP
+561 FEDKEYFENNFP

-627 IRFDEA
+627 IRFDDA
-633 AEKMGA
+633 AEQMGA
-639 DTVRYLFMS
+639 DAIRYLFMG

-655 RFGYSLADEARRKL
+655 RFGYNLADEARRKII
-669 LGFWNIYV
+669 GFWNIYV

-683 SIDDPDIASYK
+683 AIDNPDIASHK
-694 IDYKSLKHSDKWLLQ
+694 IVYENLNYSDKWLLT
-709 RTNEFIRFAKGAMNE
+709 RTNEFIKFARNAMDT
-724 FRHPALV
+724 FRHASLV

-755 STDRADQMNAYASLY
+755 STDKEDQMNAYACLY
-770 FAIKSTLGIMA
+770 NAIKAIIGVMA

-790 IYQNTVREIEPG
+790 VYQNTVREIEKD
-802 APESVHLSDYPV
+802 APVSVHLTAYPEV
-814 PMDIPEDKKV
+814 MDIPEDKAV
-824 LDETEV
+824 LESTRI
-830 ARRIITL
+830 AREIIAT

-849 KQPLRNLYVTAPEA
+849 KQPLSKMYVTAQEGEYEA
-863 VVKSAAPLTD
+863 VKPLIG
-873 VIKDELNIKELTF
+873 VIKEELNVKDVEF
-886 TSDESLYNDVYFT
+886 TSDTSVYNEVYFT
-899 VNFRVAGAKLKGEAQ
+899 VNFRVAGAALKGEAQ
-914 RLKGIIDALDTEGH
+914 KLKALVDGLDALGHAALAKQVASDSVDIGAFSGLKGNLFDAHDRPRKNFVVTTENSRTLALDTE
-928 LAVSRMLENG
+928 
-938 SFDVGDFKGLGAD
+938 
-951 MLDRHF
+951 LD
-957 RPKDNFI
+957 DELI
-964 VSADGDITLAL
+964 A
-975 DVSMDSDLAK
+975 
-985 EGFVRELI
+985 EGIVRELI
-993 RLIQVMRKDAG
+993 RQIQVMRKDAG

-1011 CAYIHSADEFAAE
+1011 YAEIIPDDDVAGAAIAKYADKIKA
-1024 AIGEYRDRIASDILA
+1024 DILA
-1039 SRMGEVDEPE
+1039 KELSAIEAPESE
-1049 AEAKLSIQGSEV
+1049 AEFNVQSHNIKVRISR
-1061 EVKLSPNDR
+1061 K

>member
-1 MRARHDYI
+1 
-9 IYFYIFLY
+9 
-17 LRAREIYVN
+17 
-26 IGGMKKENAKRD
+26 MKKENSKPD
-38 FVQIEKEMLEFW
+38 FIAIEKSMLKFW
-50 EKNACF
+50 EDNRCF

-96 IRYNAMLGKS
+96 IKYNAMLGKS

-116 GLWVEVETEKDLGIE
+116 GLWVEVETEKDLGIQ

-136 VRYGID
+136 VKYGVD
-142 KFTEKCMERVKK
+142 KFTTQCMDRVKK

-187 WHFLKVCAERGWIKR
+187 WHFLKVCNERSWLVR

-222 SGSYSETEHL
+222 SGSYSDMEHL
-232 SIFAKLPIKGTTDKI
+232 SIFAKLPIVGTDDKI
-247 VLWTTTPW
+247 ILWTTTPW
-255 TLTANAALAVNPEID
+255 TLTSNCALAVNPEIE

-278 DDCALIVGKNAL
+278 DSSPLIVGKNAL
-290 GKLKGDIVEVG
+290 GKLKGDIVEVS

-313 YETCFPE
+313 YRTCFE
-320 FEVQG
+320 DFECQK
-325 FAHKIYPWEDVD
+325 FTHKIVPWEDVD

-360 RHSIP
+360 KLGIP

-373 GVITD
+373 GIITE
-378 GFGIFTGQKTTELV
+378 GFGEFTGVKTT
-392 EDVVKALE
+392 DVVDAVVSSLE

-410 YKHSYPHCWRCK
+410 YTHSYPKCWRCK

-430 DEWNIDTSEIRP
+430 DEWNIRTDEIKP

-448 KTVKWEPEYAGKRML
+448 KTVKWEPEFAGKRML

-496 VIGSKEELLERSE
+496 VIGSKEELIARSE
-509 HHSLEGVPHLHKPYI
+509 HGNIDGVPHLHKPYI
-524 DTIKIHCEKCGE
+524 DNIKIHCENCGE
-536 LTERIPEVGDC
+536 LVERIPEVGDC

-561 FEDREYFNNNFP
+561 FEDKEYFENNFP

-627 IRFDEA
+627 IRFDDA
-633 AEKMGA
+633 AEEMGA
-639 DTVRYLFMS
+639 DAIRYLFMG

-655 RFGYSLADEARRKL
+655 RFGYNLADEARRKII
-669 LGFWNIYV
+669 GFWNIYV

-683 SIDDPDIASYK
+683 AIDNPDIASHK
-694 IDYKSLKHSDKWLLQ
+694 IVYENLNYSDKWLLT
-709 RTNEFIRFAKGAMNE
+709 RTNEFIKFARNAMDT
-724 FRHPALV
+724 FRHASLV

-755 STDRADQMNAYASLY
+755 STDKEDQMNAYACLY
-770 FAIKSTLGIMA
+770 NAIKAIIGVMA

-790 IYQNTVREIEPG
+790 VYQNTVREIEKD
-802 APESVHLSDYPV
+802 APVSVHLTAYPEV
-814 PMDIPEDKKV
+814 MDIPEDKAV
-824 LDETEV
+824 LESTRI
-830 ARRIITL
+830 AREIIAT

-849 KQPLRNLYVTAPEA
+849 KQPLSKMYVTAPEGEYEA
-863 VVKSAAPLTD
+863 VKPLIG
-873 VIKDELNIKELTF
+873 VIKEELNVKDVEF
-886 TSDESLYNDVYFT
+886 TSDTSVYNEVYFT
-899 VNFRVAGAKLKGEAQ
+899 VNFRVAGAALKGEAQ
-914 RLKGIIDALDTEGH
+914 KLKALVDGLDALGHAALAKQVASDSVDIGAFSGLKGNLFDAHDRPRKNFVVTTENSRTLALDTE
-928 LAVSRMLENG
+928 
-938 SFDVGDFKGLGAD
+938 
-951 MLDRHF
+951 LD
-957 RPKDNFI
+957 DELI
-964 VSADGDITLAL
+964 A
-975 DVSMDSDLAK
+975 
-985 EGFVRELI
+985 EGIVRELI
-993 RLIQVMRKDAG
+993 RQIQVMRKDAG

-1011 CAYIHSADEFAAE
+1011 YAEIIPDDDVAGAAIAKYADKIKA
-1024 AIGEYRDRIASDILA
+1024 DILA
-1039 SRMGEVDEPE
+1039 KELSAIEAPE
-1049 AEAKLSIQGSEV
+1049 AEAEFNVQSHNIKVRISR
-1061 EVKLSPNDR
+1061 K

>member
-1 MRARHDYI
+1 
-9 IYFYIFLY
+9 
-17 LRAREIYVN
+17 
-26 IGGMKKENAKRD
+26 MKKENSKPD
-38 FVQIEKEMLEFW
+38 FIAIEKSMLKFW
-50 EKNACF
+50 EDNRCF

-96 IRYNAMLGKS
+96 IKYNAMLGKS

-116 GLWVEVETEKDLGIE
+116 GLWVEVETEKDLGIQ

-136 VRYGID
+136 VKYGVD
-142 KFTEKCMERVKK
+142 KFTTQCMDRVKK

-187 WHFLKVCAERGWIKR
+187 WHFLKVCNERGWLVR

-222 SGSYSETEHL
+222 SGSYSDMEHL
-232 SIFAKLPIKGTTDKI
+232 SIFAKLPIVGTDDKI
-247 VLWTTTPW
+247 ILWTTTPW
-255 TLTANAALAVNPEID
+255 TLTSNCALAVNPEIE

-278 DDCALIVGKNAL
+278 DSSPLIVGKNAL
-290 GKLKGDIVEVG
+290 GKLKGDIVEVS

-313 YETCFPE
+313 YRTCFE
-320 FEVQG
+320 DFECQK
-325 FAHKIYPWEDVD
+325 FTHKIVPWEDVD

-360 RHSIP
+360 KLGIP

-373 GVITD
+373 GIITE
-378 GFGIFTGQKTTELV
+378 GFGEFTGVKTT
-392 EDVVKALE
+392 DVVDAVVSSLE

-410 YKHSYPHCWRCK
+410 YTHSYPKCWRCK

-430 DEWNIDTSEIRP
+430 DEWNIRTDEIKP

-448 KTVKWEPEYAGKRML
+448 KTVKWEPEFAGKRML

-496 VIGSKEELLERSE
+496 VIGSKEELIARSE
-509 HHSLEGVPHLHKPYI
+509 HGNIDGVPHLHKPYI
-524 DTIKIHCEKCGE
+524 DNIKIHCENCGE
-536 LTERIPEVGDC
+536 LVERIPEVGDC

-561 FEDREYFNNNFP
+561 FEDKEYFENNFP

-627 IRFDEA
+627 IRFDDA
-633 AEKMGA
+633 AEEMGA
-639 DTVRYLFMS
+639 DAIRYLFMG

-655 RFGYSLADEARRKL
+655 RFGYNLADEARRKII
-669 LGFWNIYV
+669 GFWNIYV

-683 SIDDPDIASYK
+683 AIDNPDIASHK
-694 IDYKSLKHSDKWLLQ
+694 IVYENLNYSDKWLLT
-709 RTNEFIRFAKGAMNE
+709 RTNEFIKFARNAMDT
-724 FRHPALV
+724 FRHASLV

-755 STDRADQMNAYASLY
+755 STDKEDQMNAYACLY
-770 FAIKSTLGIMA
+770 NAIKAIIGVMA

-790 IYQNTVREIEPG
+790 VYQNTVREIEKD
-802 APESVHLSDYPV
+802 APVSVHLTAYPEV
-814 PMDIPEDKKV
+814 MDIPEDKAV
-824 LDETEV
+824 LESTRI
-830 ARRIITL
+830 AREIIAT

-849 KQPLRNLYVTAPEA
+849 KQPLSKMYVTAQEGEYEA
-863 VVKSAAPLTD
+863 VKPLIG
-873 VIKDELNIKELTF
+873 VIKEELNVKDVEF
-886 TSDESLYNDVYFT
+886 TSDTSVYNEVYFT
-899 VNFRVAGAKLKGEAQ
+899 VNFRVAGAALKGEAQ
-914 RLKGIIDALDTEGH
+914 KLKALVDGLDALGHAALAKQVASDSVDIGAFSGLKGNLFDAHDRPRKNFVVTTENSRTLALDTE
-928 LAVSRMLENG
+928 
-938 SFDVGDFKGLGAD
+938 
-951 MLDRHF
+951 LD
-957 RPKDNFI
+957 DELI
-964 VSADGDITLAL
+964 A
-975 DVSMDSDLAK
+975 
-985 EGFVRELI
+985 EGIVRELI
-993 RLIQVMRKDAG
+993 RQIQVMRKDAG

-1011 CAYIHSADEFAAE
+1011 YAEIITDDDVAGAAIAKYADKIKA
-1024 AIGEYRDRIASDILA
+1024 DILA
-1039 SRMGEVDEPE
+1039 KELSAIEAPE
-1049 AEAKLSIQGSEV
+1049 AEAEFNVQSHNIKVRISR
-1061 EVKLSPNDR
+1061 K

>member
-1 MRARHDYI
+1 MR
-9 IYFYIFLY
+9 
-17 LRAREIYVN
+17 
-26 IGGMKKENAKRD
+26 KENANPD
-38 FVQIEKEMLEFW
+38 FVAMEKATLKFW
-50 EKNACF
+50 QDEKCF
-56 DKLVE
+56 EKLVE

-76 TANNPMGIHHA
+76 TANNPMGIHHS

-96 IRYNAMLGKS
+96 IKYNAMLGKS

-136 VRYGID
+136 TKYGVD
-142 KFTEKCMERVKK
+142 KFTTKCMDRVKK
-154 FAGIITEQSKRLG
+154 FAGVITGQSQRLG
-167 QWMDWDHSYFTNTD
+167 QWMDWENSYFTNTD

-187 WHFLKVCAERGWIKR
+187 WHFLKVCNEKGWLVK

-211 RCGTSLSDHEM
+211 RCGTSLSEHEM
-222 SGSYSETEHL
+222 SGSYADMEHL
-232 SIFAKLPIKGTTDKI
+232 SIFAKLPIVGTNDKI
-247 VLWTTTPW
+247 ILWTTTPW
-255 TLTANAALAVNPEID
+255 TLTSNCALAVNPEIE

-278 DDCALIVGKNAL
+278 DDATLIVGKNAL
-290 GKLKGDIVEVG
+290 GKLKGDILEVSD
-301 EPFKG
+301 PFKG
-306 AELVGKE
+306 AELIGKE
-313 YETCFPE
+313 YKTCFE
-320 FEVQG
+320 DFECQQFTHTIV
-325 FAHKIYPWEDVD
+325 PWEDVD

-360 RHSIP
+360 KLGIP
-365 AICPIDDE
+365 TICPIDDE
-373 GVITD
+373 GVIIE
-378 GFGIFTGQKTTELV
+378 GFGKFTGMKTTDLV
-392 EDVVKALE
+392 DDVVKALE
-400 KQGKL
+400 EQGKL
-405 YKTEM
+405 YKTEL
-410 YKHSYPHCWRCK
+410 YTHSYPKCWRCK

-430 DEWNIDTSEIRP
+430 DEWSIRTDEIKP

-448 KTVKWEPEYAGKRML
+448 KTVKWEPEFAGKRML

-496 VIGSKEELLERSE
+496 VIGSKEELIERSE
-509 HHSLEGVPHLHKPYI
+509 HGNIDNVPHLHKPYI
-524 DTIKIHCEKCGE
+524 DEVKIHCENCGE
-536 LTERIPEVGDC
+536 LVERVPEVGDC

-561 FEDREYFNNNFP
+561 FSDREYFDNNFP

-639 DTVRYLFMS
+639 DTIRYMFMG

-655 RFGYSLADEARRKL
+655 RFGYNLADEARRKM

-683 SIDDPDIASYK
+683 AIDNPDIANHK
-694 IDYKSLKHSDKWLLQ
+694 IDYATLTHSDKWLLN
-709 RTNEFIRFAKGAMNE
+709 RTNAFIKFANNCME
-724 FRHPALV
+724 TFRHPALV
-731 KEFEVFV
+731 KEFEAYV

-755 STDRADQMNAYASLY
+755 STDEVDQMNAYWCLY
-770 FAIKSTLGIMA
+770 QAIKATLGIMA
-781 PITPFLTDY
+781 PITPFITDY
-790 IYQNTVREIEPG
+790 IYQNTVREIEKD
-802 APESVHLSDYPV
+802 APISIHLTSYPT
-814 PMDIPEDKKV
+814 PLDIPEEANI
-824 LDETEV
+824 LSETTISRE
-830 ARRIITL
+830 IIAT

-849 KQPLRNLYVTAPEA
+849 KQPLSRLFVTATA
-863 VVKSAAPLTD
+863 DDVKAATALQNT
-873 VIKDELNIKELTF
+873 IKEELNVKELVF
-886 TSDESLYNDVYFT
+886 SDDSSVYNDVYYT
-899 VNFRVAGAKLKGEAQ
+899 VNFRVAGQALKGEAQ
-914 RLKGIIDALDTEGH
+914 KLKKLVDSLDQDGYNALDKMVKADSVNIGDFVDLKGNLFDAHNRPKQNFLVTT
-928 LAVSRMLENG
+928 ENG
-938 SFDVGDFKGLGAD
+938 
-951 MLDRHF
+951 R
-957 RPKDNFI
+957 
-964 VSADGDITLAL
+964 TLAL
-975 DVSMDSDLAK
+975 DTALTEELIQ
-985 EGFVRELI
+985 EGIVRELV
-993 RLIQVMRKDAG
+993 RQIQVMRKDAG

-1011 CAYIHSADEFAAE
+1011 QAE
-1024 AIGEYRDRIASDILA
+1024 ITTDSEIAKVAIAKFSDKIATDILA
-1039 SRMGEVDEPE
+1039 TALTTIEDAE
-1049 AEAKLSIQGSEV
+1049 AEKVITVQENDIK
-1061 EVKLSPNDR
+1061 VKLKR

>member
-1 MRARHDYI
+1 
-9 IYFYIFLY
+9 
-17 LRAREIYVN
+17 
-26 IGGMKKENAKRD
+26 MKKENSKPD
-38 FVQIEKEMLEFW
+38 FIAIEKSMLKFW
-50 EKNACF
+50 EDNRCF

-96 IRYNAMLGKS
+96 IKYNAMLGKS

-116 GLWVEVETEKDLGIE
+116 GLWVEVETEKDLGIQ

-136 VRYGID
+136 VKYGVD
-142 KFTEKCMERVKK
+142 KFTTQCMDRVKK

-187 WHFLKVCAERGWIKR
+187 WHFLKVCNERSWLVR

-222 SGSYSETEHL
+222 SGSYSDMEHL
-232 SIFAKLPIKGTTDKI
+232 SIFAKLPIVGTDDKI
-247 VLWTTTPW
+247 ILWTTTPW
-255 TLTANAALAVNPEID
+255 TLTSNCALAVNPEIE

-278 DDCALIVGKNAL
+278 DSSPLIVGKNAL
-290 GKLKGDIVEVG
+290 GKLKGDIVEVS

-313 YETCFPE
+313 YRTCFE
-320 FEVQG
+320 DFECQK
-325 FAHKIYPWEDVD
+325 FTHKIVPWEDVD

-360 RHSIP
+360 KLGIP

-373 GVITD
+373 GIITE
-378 GFGIFTGQKTTELV
+378 GFGEFTGVKTT
-392 EDVVKALE
+392 DVVDAVVSSLE

-410 YKHSYPHCWRCK
+410 YTHSYPKCWRCK

-430 DEWNIDTSEIRP
+430 DEWNIRTDEIKP

-448 KTVKWEPEYAGKRML
+448 KTVKWEPEFAGKRML

-496 VIGSKEELLERSE
+496 VIGSKEELIARSE
-509 HHSLEGVPHLHKPYI
+509 HGNIDEVPHLHKPYI
-524 DTIKIHCEKCGE
+524 DNIKIHCENCGE
-536 LTERIPEVGDC
+536 LVERIPEVGDC

-561 FEDREYFNNNFP
+561 FEDKEYFENNFP

-627 IRFDEA
+627 IRFDDA
-633 AEKMGA
+633 AEEMGA
-639 DTVRYLFMS
+639 DAIRYLFMG

-655 RFGYSLADEARRKL
+655 RFGYNLADEARRKII
-669 LGFWNIYV
+669 GFWNIYV

-683 SIDDPDIASYK
+683 AIDNPDIASHK
-694 IDYKSLKHSDKWLLQ
+694 IVYENLNYSDKWLLT
-709 RTNEFIRFAKGAMNE
+709 RTNEFIKFARNAMDT
-724 FRHPALV
+724 FRHASLV

-755 STDRADQMNAYASLY
+755 STDKEDQMNAYACLY
-770 FAIKSTLGIMA
+770 NAIKAIIGVMA

-790 IYQNTVREIEPG
+790 VYQNTVREIEKD
-802 APESVHLSDYPV
+802 APVSVHLTAYPEV
-814 PMDIPEDKKV
+814 MDIPEDKAV
-824 LDETEV
+824 LESTRI
-830 ARRIITL
+830 AREIIAT

-849 KQPLRNLYVTAPEA
+849 KQPLSKMYVTAPEGEYEA
-863 VVKSAAPLTD
+863 VKPLIG
-873 VIKDELNIKELTF
+873 VIKEELNVKDVEF
-886 TSDESLYNDVYFT
+886 TSDTSVYNEVYFT
-899 VNFRVAGAKLKGEAQ
+899 VNFRVAGAALKGEAQ
-914 RLKGIIDALDTEGH
+914 KLKALVDGLDALGHAALAKQVASDSVDIGAFSGLKGNLFDAHDRPRKNFVVTTENSRTLALDTE
-928 LAVSRMLENG
+928 
-938 SFDVGDFKGLGAD
+938 
-951 MLDRHF
+951 LD
-957 RPKDNFI
+957 DELI
-964 VSADGDITLAL
+964 A
-975 DVSMDSDLAK
+975 
-985 EGFVRELI
+985 EGIVRELI
-993 RLIQVMRKDAG
+993 RQIQVMRKDAG

-1011 CAYIHSADEFAAE
+1011 YAEIIPDDDVAGAAIAKYADKIKA
-1024 AIGEYRDRIASDILA
+1024 DILA
-1039 SRMGEVDEPE
+1039 KELSAIEAPE
-1049 AEAKLSIQGSEV
+1049 AEAEFNVQSHNIKVRISR
-1061 EVKLSPNDR
+1061 K

>member
-1 MRARHDYI
+1 
-9 IYFYIFLY
+9 
-17 LRAREIYVN
+17 
-26 IGGMKKENAKRD
+26 MKKENSKPD
-38 FVQIEKEMLEFW
+38 FIAIEKSMLKFW
-50 EKNACF
+50 EDNRCF

-116 GLWVEVETEKDLGIE
+116 GLWVEVETEKDLGIQ

-136 VRYGID
+136 VKYGVD
-142 KFTEKCMERVKK
+142 KFTTQCMDRVKK

-187 WHFLKVCAERGWIKR
+187 WHFLKVCNERGWLVR

-222 SGSYSETEHL
+222 SGSYSDMEHL
-232 SIFAKLPIKGTTDKI
+232 SIFAKLPIVGTDDKI
-247 VLWTTTPW
+247 ILWTTTPW
-255 TLTANAALAVNPEID
+255 TLTSNCALAVNPEIE

-278 DDCALIVGKNAL
+278 DTSPLIVGKNAL
-290 GKLKGDIVEVG
+290 GKLKGDIVEVS

-306 AELVGKE
+306 EELIGKE
-313 YETCFPE
+313 YRTCFE
-320 FEVQG
+320 DFECQQ
-325 FAHKIYPWEDVD
+325 FAHKIVPWEDVD

-360 RHSIP
+360 KLGIP
-365 AICPIDDE
+365 VICPIDDE
-373 GVITD
+373 GIITE
-378 GFGIFTGQKTTELV
+378 GFGEFTGVKTT
-392 EDVVKALE
+392 DVVDAVVSSLE

-410 YKHSYPHCWRCK
+410 YTHSYPKCWRCK

-430 DEWNIDTSEIRP
+430 DEWNIRTDEIKP

-448 KTVKWEPEYAGKRML
+448 KTVKWEPEFAGKRML

-496 VIGSKEELLERSE
+496 VIGSKEELIARSE
-509 HHSLEGVPHLHKPYI
+509 HGNIDGVPHLHKPYI
-524 DTIKIHCEKCGE
+524 DKIKIHCENCGE
-536 LTERIPEVGDC
+536 LVERIPEVGDC

-561 FEDREYFNNNFP
+561 FEDKEYFDNNFP

-627 IRFDEA
+627 IRFDDA
-633 AEKMGA
+633 AEQMGA
-639 DTVRYLFMS
+639 DAIRYLFMG

-655 RFGYSLADEARRKL
+655 RFGYNLADEARRKII
-669 LGFWNIYV
+669 GFWNIYV

-683 SIDDPDIASYK
+683 AIDNPDIASHKLVYEK
-694 IDYKSLKHSDKWLLQ
+694 LNYSDKWLLT
-709 RTNEFIRFAKGAMNE
+709 RTNEFIKFARNAMDT
-724 FRHPALV
+724 FRHATLV

-755 STDRADQMNAYASLY
+755 STDKEDQMNAYACLY
-770 FAIKSTLGIMA
+770 SAIKAIIGVMA
-781 PITPFLTDY
+781 PIMPFLTDY
-790 IYQNTVREIEPG
+790 VYQNTVREIEKD
-802 APESVHLSDYPV
+802 APVSVHLTAYPEAA
-814 PMDIPEDKKV
+814 DIPEDKAV
-824 LDETEV
+824 LESTRI
-830 ARRIITL
+830 AREIIAT

-849 KQPLRNLYVTAPEA
+849 KQPLAKMYVTAPEGEYEA
-863 VVKSAAPLTD
+863 VKPLVN
-873 VIKDELNIKELTF
+873 VIKEELNVKDVEF
-886 TSDESLYNDVYFT
+886 TSDVSVYNEVYFT
-899 VNFRVAGAKLKGEAQ
+899 VNFRVAGAALKGEAQ
-914 RLKGIIDALDTEGH
+914 KLKGLVDGLDSAGHAALAKQVAADSVDIGAFSGLKGNLFDAH
-928 LAVSRMLENG
+928 N
-938 SFDVGDFKGLGAD
+938 
-951 MLDRHF
+951 
-957 RPKDNFI
+957 RPKAGFAVTTEN
-964 VSADGDITLAL
+964 ARTLAL
-975 DVSMDSDLAK
+975 DTTLDEELVA
-985 EGFVRELI
+985 EGIVRELI
-993 RLIQVMRKDAG
+993 RQIQVMRKDAG

-1011 CAYIHSADEFAAE
+1011 CAEITAADETAGKAVAKYAE
-1024 AIGEYRDRIASDILA
+1024 KIKADILA
-1039 SRMGEVDEPE
+1039 EELTAIAAPE
-1049 AEAKLSIQGSEV
+1049 AEADFNIQSHDIK
-1061 EVKLSPNDR
+1061 VKLLRK

>member
-1 MRARHDYI
+1 
-9 IYFYIFLY
+9 
-17 LRAREIYVN
+17 
-26 IGGMKKENAKRD
+26 MKKENSKPD
-38 FVQIEKEMLEFW
+38 FIAIEKSMLKFW
-50 EKNACF
+50 EDNRCF

-96 IRYNAMLGKS
+96 IKYNAMLGKS

-116 GLWVEVETEKDLGIE
+116 GLWVEVETEKDLGIQ

-136 VRYGID
+136 VKYGVD
-142 KFTEKCMERVKK
+142 KFTTQCMDRVKK

-187 WHFLKVCAERGWIKR
+187 WHFLKVCNERGWLVR

-222 SGSYSETEHL
+222 SGSYSDMEHL
-232 SIFAKLPIKGTTDKI
+232 SIFAKLPIVGTDDKI
-247 VLWTTTPW
+247 ILWTTTPW
-255 TLTANAALAVNPEID
+255 TLTSNCALAVNPEIE

-278 DDCALIVGKNAL
+278 DSSPLIVGKNAL
-290 GKLKGDIVEVG
+290 GKLKGDIVEVS

-313 YETCFPE
+313 YRTCFE
-320 FEVQG
+320 DFECQK
-325 FAHKIYPWEDVD
+325 FTHKIVPWEDVD

-360 RHSIP
+360 KLGIP

-373 GVITD
+373 GIITE
-378 GFGIFTGQKTTELV
+378 GFGEFTGVKTT
-392 EDVVKALE
+392 DVVDAVVSSLE

-410 YKHSYPHCWRCK
+410 YTHSYPKCWRCK

-430 DEWNIDTSEIRP
+430 DEWNIRTDEIKP

-448 KTVKWEPEYAGKRML
+448 KTVKWEPEFAGKRML

-496 VIGSKEELLERSE
+496 VIGSKEELIARSE
-509 HHSLEGVPHLHKPYI
+509 HGNIDGVPHLHKPYI
-524 DTIKIHCEKCGE
+524 DNIKIHCENCGE
-536 LTERIPEVGDC
+536 LVERIPEVGDC

-561 FEDREYFNNNFP
+561 FEDKEYFENNFP

-627 IRFDEA
+627 IRFDDA
-633 AEKMGA
+633 AEEMGA
-639 DTVRYLFMS
+639 DAIRYLFMG

-655 RFGYSLADEARRKL
+655 RFGYNLADEARRKII
-669 LGFWNIYV
+669 GFWNIYV

-683 SIDDPDIASYK
+683 AIDNPDIASHKLVYEK
-694 IDYKSLKHSDKWLLQ
+694 LNYSDKWLLT
-709 RTNEFIRFAKGAMNE
+709 RTNEFIKFARNAMDT
-724 FRHPALV
+724 FRHASLV

-755 STDRADQMNAYASLY
+755 STDKEDQMNAYACLY
-770 FAIKSTLGIMA
+770 NAIKAIIGVMA

-790 IYQNTVREIEPG
+790 VYQNTVREIEKD
-802 APESVHLSDYPV
+802 APVSVHLTAYPEV
-814 PMDIPEDKKV
+814 MDIPEDKAV
-824 LDETEV
+824 LESTRI
-830 ARRIITL
+830 AREIIAT

-849 KQPLRNLYVTAPEA
+849 KQPLSKMYVTAQEGEYEA
-863 VVKSAAPLTD
+863 VKPLIG
-873 VIKDELNIKELTF
+873 VIKEELNVKDVEF
-886 TSDESLYNDVYFT
+886 TSDTSVYNEVYFT
-899 VNFRVAGAKLKGEAQ
+899 VNFRVAGAALKGEAQ
-914 RLKGIIDALDTEGH
+914 KLKALVDGLDALGHAALAKQVASDSVDIGAFSGLKGNLFDAHDRPRKNFVVTTENSRTLALDTE
-928 LAVSRMLENG
+928 
-938 SFDVGDFKGLGAD
+938 
-951 MLDRHF
+951 LD
-957 RPKDNFI
+957 DELI
-964 VSADGDITLAL
+964 A
-975 DVSMDSDLAK
+975 
-985 EGFVRELI
+985 EGIVRELI
-993 RLIQVMRKDAG
+993 RQIQVMRKDAG

-1011 CAYIHSADEFAAE
+1011 YAEIIPDDDVAGAAIAKYADKIKA
-1024 AIGEYRDRIASDILA
+1024 DILA
-1039 SRMGEVDEPE
+1039 KELSAIEAPE
-1049 AEAKLSIQGSEV
+1049 AEAEFNVQSHNIKVRISR
-1061 EVKLSPNDR
+1061 K

>member
-1 MRARHDYI
+1 
-9 IYFYIFLY
+9 
-17 LRAREIYVN
+17 
-26 IGGMKKENAKRD
+26 MKKENSKPD
-38 FVQIEKEMLEFW
+38 FIAIEKSMLKFW
-50 EKNACF
+50 EDNRCF

-96 IRYNAMLGKS
+96 IKYNAMLGKS

-116 GLWVEVETEKDLGIE
+116 GLWVEVETEKDLGIQ

-136 VRYGID
+136 VKYGVD
-142 KFTEKCMERVKK
+142 KFTTQCMDRVKK

-187 WHFLKVCAERGWIKR
+187 WHFLKVCNERGWLVR

-222 SGSYSETEHL
+222 SGSYSDMEHL
-232 SIFAKLPIKGTTDKI
+232 SIFAKLPIVGTDDKI
-247 VLWTTTPW
+247 ILWTTTPW
-255 TLTANAALAVNPEID
+255 TLTSNCALAVNPEIE

-278 DDCALIVGKNAL
+278 DSSPLIVGKNAL
-290 GKLKGDIVEVG
+290 GKLKGDIVEVS

-313 YETCFPE
+313 YRTCFE
-320 FEVQG
+320 DFECQK
-325 FAHKIYPWEDVD
+325 FTHKIVPWEDVD

-360 RHSIP
+360 KLGIP

-373 GVITD
+373 GIITE
-378 GFGIFTGQKTTELV
+378 GFGEFTGVKTT
-392 EDVVKALE
+392 DVVDAVVSSLE

-410 YKHSYPHCWRCK
+410 YTHSYPKCWRCK

-430 DEWNIDTSEIRP
+430 DEWNIRTDEIKP

-448 KTVKWEPEYAGKRML
+448 KTVKWEPEFAGKRML

-496 VIGSKEELLERSE
+496 VIGSKEELIARSE
-509 HHSLEGVPHLHKPYI
+509 HGNIDGVPHLHKPYI
-524 DTIKIHCEKCGE
+524 DNIKIHCENCGE
-536 LTERIPEVGDC
+536 LVERIPEVGDC

-561 FEDREYFNNNFP
+561 FEDKEYFENNFP

-627 IRFDEA
+627 IRFDDA
-633 AEKMGA
+633 AEEMGA
-639 DTVRYLFMS
+639 DAIRYLFMG

-655 RFGYSLADEARRKL
+655 RFGYNLADEARRKII
-669 LGFWNIYV
+669 GFWNIYV

-683 SIDDPDIASYK
+683 AIDNPDIASHK
-694 IDYKSLKHSDKWLLQ
+694 IVYENLNYSDKWLLT
-709 RTNEFIRFAKGAMNE
+709 RTNEFIKFARNAMDT
-724 FRHPALV
+724 FRHASLV

-755 STDRADQMNAYASLY
+755 STDKEDQMNAYACLY
-770 FAIKSTLGIMA
+770 NAIKAIIGVMA

-790 IYQNTVREIEPG
+790 VYQNTVREIEKD
-802 APESVHLSDYPV
+802 APVSVHLTAYPEV
-814 PMDIPEDKKV
+814 MDIPEDKAV
-824 LDETEV
+824 LESTRI
-830 ARRIITL
+830 AREIIAT

-849 KQPLRNLYVTAPEA
+849 KQPLSKMYVTAQEGEYEA
-863 VVKSAAPLTD
+863 VKPLIG
-873 VIKDELNIKELTF
+873 VIKEELNVKDVEF
-886 TSDESLYNDVYFT
+886 TSDTSVYNEVYFT
-899 VNFRVAGAKLKGEAQ
+899 VNFRVAGAALKGEAQ
-914 RLKGIIDALDTEGH
+914 KLKALVDGLDALGHAALAKQVASDSVDIGAFSGLKGNLFDAHDRPRKNFVVTTENSRTLALDTE
-928 LAVSRMLENG
+928 
-938 SFDVGDFKGLGAD
+938 
-951 MLDRHF
+951 LD
-957 RPKDNFI
+957 DELI
-964 VSADGDITLAL
+964 A
-975 DVSMDSDLAK
+975 
-985 EGFVRELI
+985 EGIVRELI
-993 RLIQVMRKDAG
+993 RQIQVMRKDAG

-1011 CAYIHSADEFAAE
+1011 YAEIIPDDDVAGAAIAKYADKIKA
-1024 AIGEYRDRIASDILA
+1024 DILA
-1039 SRMGEVDEPE
+1039 KELSAIEAPE
-1049 AEAKLSIQGSEV
+1049 AEAEFNVQSHNIKVRISR
-1061 EVKLSPNDR
+1061 K

>member
-1 MRARHDYI
+1 
-9 IYFYIFLY
+9 
-17 LRAREIYVN
+17 
-26 IGGMKKENAKRD
+26 MKKENSKPD
-38 FVQIEKEMLEFW
+38 FIAIEKSMLKFW
-50 EKNACF
+50 EDNRCF

-96 IRYNAMLGKS
+96 IKYNAMLGKS

-116 GLWVEVETEKDLGIE
+116 GLWVEVETEKDLGIQ

-136 VRYGID
+136 VKYGVD
-142 KFTEKCMERVKK
+142 KFTTQCMDRVKK

-187 WHFLKVCAERGWIKR
+187 WHFLKVCNERGWLVR

-222 SGSYSETEHL
+222 SGSYSDMEHL
-232 SIFAKLPIKGTTDKI
+232 SIFAKLPIVGTDDKI
-247 VLWTTTPW
+247 ILWTTTPW
-255 TLTANAALAVNPEID
+255 TLTSNCALAVNPEIE

-278 DDCALIVGKNAL
+278 DSSPLIVGKNAL
-290 GKLKGDIVEVG
+290 GKLKGDIVEVS

-313 YETCFPE
+313 YRTCFE
-320 FEVQG
+320 DFECQK
-325 FAHKIYPWEDVD
+325 FTHKIVPWEDVD

-360 RHSIP
+360 KLGIP

-373 GVITD
+373 GIITE
-378 GFGIFTGQKTTELV
+378 GFGEFTGVKTT
-392 EDVVKALE
+392 DVVDAVVSSLE

-410 YKHSYPHCWRCK
+410 YTHSYPKCWRCK

-430 DEWNIDTSEIRP
+430 DEWNIRTDEIKP

-448 KTVKWEPEYAGKRML
+448 KTVKWEPEFAGKRML

-496 VIGSKEELLERSE
+496 VIGSKEELIARSE
-509 HHSLEGVPHLHKPYI
+509 HGNIDGVPHLHKPYI
-524 DTIKIHCEKCGE
+524 DNIKIHCENCGE
-536 LTERIPEVGDC
+536 LVERIPEVGDC

-561 FEDREYFNNNFP
+561 FEDKEYFENNFP

-627 IRFDEA
+627 IRFDDA
-633 AEKMGA
+633 AEQMGA
-639 DTVRYLFMS
+639 DAIRYLFMG

-655 RFGYSLADEARRKL
+655 RFGYNLADEARRKII
-669 LGFWNIYV
+669 GFWNIYV

-683 SIDDPDIASYK
+683 AIDNPDIASHK
-694 IDYKSLKHSDKWLLQ
+694 IVYENLNYSDKWLLT
-709 RTNEFIRFAKGAMNE
+709 RTNEFIKFARNAMDT
-724 FRHPALV
+724 FRHASLV

-755 STDRADQMNAYASLY
+755 STDKEDQMNAYACLY
-770 FAIKSTLGIMA
+770 NAIKAIIGVMA

-790 IYQNTVREIEPG
+790 VYQNTVREIEKD
-802 APESVHLSDYPV
+802 APVSVHLTAYPEV
-814 PMDIPEDKKV
+814 MDIPEDKAV
-824 LDETEV
+824 LESTRI
-830 ARRIITL
+830 AREIIAT

-849 KQPLRNLYVTAPEA
+849 KQPLSKMYVTAPEGEYEA
-863 VVKSAAPLTD
+863 VKPLIG
-873 VIKDELNIKELTF
+873 VIKEELNVKDVEF
-886 TSDESLYNDVYFT
+886 TSDTSVYNEVYFT
-899 VNFRVAGAKLKGEAQ
+899 VNFRVAGAALKGEAQ
-914 RLKGIIDALDTEGH
+914 KLKALVDGLDALGHAALAKQVASDSVDIGAFSGLKGNLFDAHDRPRKNFVVTTENSRTLALDTE
-928 LAVSRMLENG
+928 
-938 SFDVGDFKGLGAD
+938 
-951 MLDRHF
+951 LD
-957 RPKDNFI
+957 DELI
-964 VSADGDITLAL
+964 A
-975 DVSMDSDLAK
+975 
-985 EGFVRELI
+985 EGIVRELI
-993 RLIQVMRKDAG
+993 RQIQVMRKDAG

-1011 CAYIHSADEFAAE
+1011 YAEIIPDDDVAGAAIAKYADKIKA
-1024 AIGEYRDRIASDILA
+1024 DILA
-1039 SRMGEVDEPE
+1039 KELSAIEAPE
-1049 AEAKLSIQGSEV
+1049 AEAEFNVQSHNIKVRISR
-1061 EVKLSPNDR
+1061 K

>member
-1 MRARHDYI
+1 
-9 IYFYIFLY
+9 
-17 LRAREIYVN
+17 
-26 IGGMKKENAKRD
+26 MKKENSKPD
-38 FVQIEKEMLEFW
+38 FIAIEKSMLKFW
-50 EKNACF
+50 EDNRCF

-96 IRYNAMLGKS
+96 IKYNAMLGKS

-116 GLWVEVETEKDLGIE
+116 GLWVEVETEKDLGIQ

-136 VRYGID
+136 VKYGVD
-142 KFTEKCMERVKK
+142 KFTTQCMDRVKK

-187 WHFLKVCAERGWIKR
+187 WHFLKVCNERGWLVR

-222 SGSYSETEHL
+222 SGSYSDMEHL
-232 SIFAKLPIKGTTDKI
+232 SIFAKLPIVGTDDKI
-247 VLWTTTPW
+247 ILWTTTPW
-255 TLTANAALAVNPEID
+255 TLTSNCALAVNPEIE

-278 DDCALIVGKNAL
+278 DSSPLIVGKNAL
-290 GKLKGDIVEVG
+290 GKLKGDIVEVS

-313 YETCFPE
+313 YRTCFE
-320 FEVQG
+320 DFECQK
-325 FAHKIYPWEDVD
+325 FTHKIVPWEYVD

-360 RHSIP
+360 KLGIP

-373 GVITD
+373 GIITE
-378 GFGIFTGQKTTELV
+378 GFGEFTGVKTT
-392 EDVVKALE
+392 DVVDAVVSSLE

-410 YKHSYPHCWRCK
+410 YTHSYPKCWRCK

-430 DEWNIDTSEIRP
+430 DEWNIRTDEIKP

-448 KTVKWEPEYAGKRML
+448 KTVKWEPEFAGKRML

-496 VIGSKEELLERSE
+496 VIGSKEELIARSE
-509 HHSLEGVPHLHKPYI
+509 HGNIDGVPHLHKPYI
-524 DTIKIHCEKCGE
+524 DNIKIHCENCGE
-536 LTERIPEVGDC
+536 LVERIPEVGDC

-561 FEDREYFNNNFP
+561 FEDKEYFENNFP

-627 IRFDEA
+627 IRFDDA
-633 AEKMGA
+633 AEEMGA
-639 DTVRYLFMS
+639 DAIRYLFMG

-655 RFGYSLADEARRKL
+655 RFGYNLADEARRKII
-669 LGFWNIYV
+669 GFWNIYV

-683 SIDDPDIASYK
+683 AIDNPDIASHK
-694 IDYKSLKHSDKWLLQ
+694 IVYENLNYSDKWLLT
-709 RTNEFIRFAKGAMNE
+709 RTNEFIKFARNAMDT
-724 FRHPALV
+724 FRHASLV

-755 STDRADQMNAYASLY
+755 STDKEDQMNAYACLY
-770 FAIKSTLGIMA
+770 NAIKAIIGVMA

-790 IYQNTVREIEPG
+790 VYQNTVREIEKD
-802 APESVHLSDYPV
+802 APVSVHLTAYPEV
-814 PMDIPEDKKV
+814 MDIPEDKAV
-824 LDETEV
+824 LESTRI
-830 ARRIITL
+830 AREIIAT

-849 KQPLRNLYVTAPEA
+849 KQPLSKMYVTAPEGEYEA
-863 VVKSAAPLTD
+863 VKPLIG
-873 VIKDELNIKELTF
+873 VIKEELNVKDVEF
-886 TSDESLYNDVYFT
+886 TSDTSVYNEVYFT
-899 VNFRVAGAKLKGEAQ
+899 VNFRVAGAALKGEAQ
-914 RLKGIIDALDTEGH
+914 KLKALVDGLDALGHAALAKQVASDSVDIGAFSGLKGNLFDAHDRPRKNFVVTTENSRTLALDTE
-928 LAVSRMLENG
+928 
-938 SFDVGDFKGLGAD
+938 
-951 MLDRHF
+951 LD
-957 RPKDNFI
+957 DELI
-964 VSADGDITLAL
+964 A
-975 DVSMDSDLAK
+975 
-985 EGFVRELI
+985 EGIVRELI
-993 RLIQVMRKDAG
+993 RQIQVMRKDAG
-1004 FAVEQRI
+1004 FSVEQRI
-1011 CAYIHSADEFAAE
+1011 YAEIIPDDDVAGAAIAKYADKIKA
-1024 AIGEYRDRIASDILA
+1024 DILA
-1039 SRMGEVDEPE
+1039 KELSAIEAPE
-1049 AEAKLSIQGSEV
+1049 AEAEFNVQSHNIKVRISR
-1061 EVKLSPNDR
+1061 K